1 MTIGSS
7 ERKIGDDLLVATF
20 LLGDGTFGLDTALI
34 QEVVTLGEVTPV
46 HHAPSYVSGIRNLRG
61 RIVTVI
67 DLRVRLE
74 LPPNETSAESR
85 ILIADWKGEPVGLLV
100 DGVDDT
106 VEVGAGDLLPP
117 PSNLHGVQMQKL
129 LGMFRCGERLA
140 ALLDPAAILDPN
152 DRMGQS
158 PARDETKK

>member
-1 MTIGSS
+1 MTMESS
-7 ERKIGDDLLVATF
+7 KLKAGDDLLVATF
-20 LLGDGTFGLDTALI
+20 LLGSGTFGLDTDLI
-34 QEVVTLGEVTPV
+34 QEVVMLGEVTPV
-46 HHAPSYVSGIRNLRG
+46 HHAPSYVAGIRNLRG

-67 DLRVRLE
+67 DLRIRLE
-74 LPPNETSAESR
+74 LPPIDTGPESR

-106 VEVGAGDLLPP
+106 IEVGASDLLPP

-129 LGMFRCGERLA
+129 LGVFRSGERLA

-152 DRMGQS
+152 DRTGQ
-158 PARDETKK
+158 PPVREEPI

>member
-1 MTIGSS
+1 MTVESS
-7 ERKIGDDLLVATF
+7 KQNAGNDLLVATF
-20 LLGDGTFGLDTALI
+20 LLGEGTFGLDTTLI
-34 QEVVTLGEVTPV
+34 QEVVMLGEVTPV
-46 HHAPSYVSGIRNLRG
+46 HHAPIYVAGIRNLRG

-67 DLRVRLE
+67 DLRMRLE
-74 LPPNETSAESR
+74 LPPTETGPESR

-106 VEVGAGDLLPP
+106 IEVGAGDLLPP

-152 DRMGQS
+152 DRTGQS
-158 PARDETKK
+158 LVREETKK